1 MTNESGV
8 NRNENESEM
17 NRFIDNWDDERLL
30 EVGREQID
38 LRGQNDRDSKTTWW
52 KQTNSK
58 AMWKPDEECETDA
71 ETDEECENDEETDE
85 ECEVD
90 EEWEY
95 ESNRDY
101 EEHKKRL
108 REAEENGTG
117 ELLDEEFAAEI
128 AQFVCQDNDD
138 DSDYGPSL
146 FLVSDDDCDAYE
158 SDE

>member
-1 MTNESGV
+1 MKTLG
-8 NRNENESEM
+8 RIFG
-17 NRFIDNWDDERLL
+17 RTER
-30 EVGREQID
+30 
-38 LRGQNDRDSKTTWW
+38 RDSKTKLVETD
-52 KQTNSK
+52 QECESDVET
-58 AMWKPDEECETDA
+58 DEECESDA
-71 ETDEECENDEETDE
+71 ETDEECEVDEETDE

-117 ELLDEEFAAEI
+117 EELDEEFAAEI
-128 AQFVCQDNDD
+128 ARFVVNENDD